1 MKKTILLLLLAL
13 PFTINAQLT
22 FELSGVISKK
32 ISSTLSEGKKIELKS
47 IDKDDNTGYYKAKIS
62 CSGQEE
68 SLDLKQLDRITFN
81 PTNLREFWQLQ
92 SIKGGVSENIIKSG
106 LQYKLRKELEDESLE
121 YIDYVENNNLLFEEG
136 YLESYIYSLVYKIY
150 PDRLNDGRPGILN
163 IHIIKDLSP
172 NAFIFPNGSLFIS
185 TGLLSTINSEEE
197 LIGVLAHEVSHFVLD
212 HSIININKATARQ
225 KKAEFWAAFATGV
238 AAVADIYAATNN
250 QYYTPGSLTMSTAIS
265 AYSIAESINQRFGL
279 QYSRE
284 QEMEADKCAMELMK
298 FIKVNPTALSS
309 ALSKIKDYCIITGN
323 YLALSG
329 EGTHPAIDVRIKA
342 IGQPL
347 KFNDINYDKT
357 ISFINTFNAVLEF
370 NNQHFATCK
379 MLAERNV
386 KSNMATEEDYLMLA
400 MVTIY
405 MYDNEEKNLEALKFI
420 NAAKQ
425 ISVYPTIN
433 QSKQEAIV
441 LIRLQ
446 KYDEAKSSLIK
457 YREMLDKENTN
468 LDKINN
474 QREWSLMKNY
484 INKEFEWTQKMVNK
498 VSKL

>member
-1 MKKTILLLLLAL
+1 MKKTILLLLIAL

-22 FELSGVISKK
+22 FELKGVIDKK
-32 ISSTLSEGKKIELKS
+32 ISSSLIEGKNIELKT
-47 IDKDDNTGYYKAKIS
+47 IEKDEYGYYKAKIS
-62 CSGQEE
+62 CSDKEE
-68 SLDLKQLDRITFN
+68 TVDLKQLDRITFT
-81 PTNLREFWQLQ
+81 PKNLREFWQLQ
-92 SIKGGVSENIIKSG
+92 GIKSEVYESIIKSG
-106 LQYKLRKELEDESLE
+106 LQYKLRKELEDEALE
-121 YIDYVENNNLLFEEG
+121 YINYVENNGLLFDDS
-136 YLESYIYSLVYKIY
+136 YLESYLYSLIYKIY

-172 NAFIFPNGSLFIS
+172 NAFIFPNGSLFIT
-185 TGLLSTINSEEE
+185 TGLFSTINSEEE

-225 KKAEFWAAFATGV
+225 KRAEFWAAFATGV
-238 AAVADIYAATNN
+238 AAAADIYAASNN
-250 QYYTPGSLTMSTAIS
+250 QYYTPGALTMGTAIL
-265 AYSIAESINQRFGL
+265 AYSIAESVNQRFGL

-284 QEMEADKCAMELMK
+284 QEMEADKCAIDLMK
-298 FIKVNPTALSS
+298 YIKVNPTALSS
-309 ALSKIKDYCIITGN
+309 ALAKIKDYCIITGN
-323 YLALSG
+323 YLALTG
-329 EGTHPAIDVRIKA
+329 EGTHPAIDERIKA
-342 IGQPL
+342 IGQPV
-347 KFNDINYDKT
+347 KFNDIKYDKT

-379 MLAERNV
+379 MLAERNILANV
-386 KSNMATEEDYLMLA
+386 ATEEDYLMLA

-405 MYDNEEKNLEALKFI
+405 MYDNEERNLEALRLI
-420 NAAKQ
+420 NTAKQ

-457 YREMLDKENTN
+457 YRELLDKENSN
-468 LDKINN
+468 LEKINN
-474 QREWSLMKNY
+474 QREWSLIKNY
-484 INKEFEWTQKMVNK
+484 IDKEYEWTQKMINK

>member
-1 MKKTILLLLLAL
+1 MKKQIVLLLIAL
-13 PFTINAQLT
+13 PFALNAQLT
-22 FELSGVISKK
+22 FELKGVIDKK
-32 ISSTLSEGKKIELKS
+32 ISSSLIEGKNIELKT
-47 IDKDDNTGYYKAKIS
+47 IEKDEYGYYKAKIFYS
-62 CSGQEE
+62 DIEE
-68 SLDLKQLDRITFN
+68 AVDLKQLDRITFK

-92 SIKGGVSENIIKSG
+92 GVKGEVYQNITKSG
-106 LQYKLRKELEDESLE
+106 LQYKLRKELEDEALE
-121 YIDYVENNNLLFEEG
+121 YINYVDNNNLSFDDS
-136 YLESYIYSLVYKIY
+136 YLQSYLYSLIYKIY

-172 NAFIFPNGSLFIS
+172 NAYIFPNGSLFIT

-225 KKAEFWAAFATGV
+225 KRAEFWAAFATGV
-238 AAVADIYAATNN
+238 AAAADIYAASNN
-250 QYYTPGSLTMSTAIS
+250 QYYTPGALTMGTAIL
-265 AYSIAESINQRFGL
+265 AYSIAESVNQRFGL

-284 QEMEADKCAMELMK
+284 QEMEADKCAIDLMK
-298 FIKVNPTALSS
+298 YIKVNPTALSS
-309 ALSKIKDYCIITGN
+309 ALAKIKDYCIITGN
-323 YLALSG
+323 YLALTG
-329 EGTHPAIDVRIKA
+329 EGSHPAIDERIKA

-347 KFNDINYDKT
+347 VFKDTKYDKK

-379 MLAERNV
+379 MLAERNILANV
-386 KSNMATEEDYLMLA
+386 ATEEDYLMLA

-405 MYDNEEKNLEALKFI
+405 MYDNEEKNIEALRLI
-420 NAAKQ
+420 NTAEQ

-433 QSKQEAIV
+433 QPKQKAVV

-446 KYDEAKSSLIK
+446 KNDEAKSSLIK
-457 YREMLDKENTN
+457 YREMLDKENSK

-474 QREWSLMKNY
+474 QREWSLIKNY
-484 INKEFEWTQKMVNK
+484 LNNEYEWTQKMINK